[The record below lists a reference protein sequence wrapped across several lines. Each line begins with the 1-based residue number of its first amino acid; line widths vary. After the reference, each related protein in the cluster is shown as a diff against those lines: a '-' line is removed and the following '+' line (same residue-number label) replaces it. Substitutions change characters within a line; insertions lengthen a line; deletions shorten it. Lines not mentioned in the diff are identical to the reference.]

1 MTDDA
6 APVARI
12 SVAAIVANV
21 RGAAVSAPLVDLRHD
36 AYGHGVDA
44 VATALLSETDATLLV
59 DDATTF
65 GDRVVRVG
73 EPAVSPAVTYGWVD
87 GVPAMTLV
95 GTVLSTKRLLTGE
108 GVSYGYR
115 FRAPADTRV
124 ALVTGGYAQGVV
136 RSAGGA
142 ASVSL
147 GHARRP
153 IVGRVAMDVCVID
166 IGDSDI
172 ARGDEAVFFGRGGD
186 TVAHWAAVTA
196 LRPSEIVT
204 AVGLHTRREAVS

>member
-1 MTDDA
+1 
-6 APVARI
+6 
-12 SVAAIVANV
+12 
-21 RGAAVSAPLVDLRHD
+21 
-36 AYGHGVDA
+36 
-44 VATALLSETDATLLV
+44 TLLV

-95 GTVLSTKRLLTGE
+95 GTVLSTKRLLAGE

-136 RSAGGA
+136 RSAGG
-142 ASVSL
+142 
-147 GHARRP
+147 
-153 IVGRVAMDVCVID
+153 
-166 IGDSDI
+166 
-172 ARGDEAVFFGRGGD
+172 
-186 TVAHWAAVTA
+186 
-196 LRPSEIVT
+196 
-204 AVGLHTRREAVS
+204 

>member
-1 MTDDA
+1 MTADA
-6 APVARI
+6 APVARV

-21 RGAAVSAPLVDLRHD
+21 RRAAASAPLVDLRHD
-36 AYGHGVDA
+36 AYGHGLDA
-44 VATALLSETDATLLV
+44 VATALLFETDATLLV
-59 DDATTF
+59 DGATTF

-73 EPAVSPAVTYGWVD
+73 APSVSPAVTYGWVA

-95 GTVLSTKRLLTGE
+95 GTVLSTKRLLAGE

-136 RSAGGA
+136 RGAGGA
-142 ASVSL
+142 ASVFIE
-147 GHARRP
+147 GARHP

-166 IGDSDI
+166 IGDADV
-172 ARGDEAVFFGRGGD
+172 ARGAEATFFGRGGD
-186 TVAHWAAVTA
+186 TVARWAAATG
-196 LRPSEIVT
+196 LRSSEIVT
-204 AVGLHTRREAVS
+204 AVGLHTRREVQS

>member
-21 RGAAVSAPLVDLRHD
+21 RGAAASAPLVDLRHD
-36 AYGHGVDA
+36 AYGHGLDA
-44 VATALLSETDATLLV
+44 VATALLFETDATLLV
-59 DDATTF
+59 DGATTF

-73 EPAVSPAVTYGWVD
+73 APSVSPAVTYGWVA

-95 GTVLSTKRLLTGE
+95 GTVLSTKRLLAGE

-136 RSAGGA
+136 RGA
-142 ASVSL
+142 
-147 GHARRP
+147 
-153 IVGRVAMDVCVID
+153 
-166 IGDSDI
+166 
-172 ARGDEAVFFGRGGD
+172 EATFFGRGGD
-186 TVAHWAAVTA
+186 TVARWAAATG
-196 LRPSEIVT
+196 LRSSEIVT
-204 AVGLHTRREAVS
+204 AVGLHTRREVQS